1 MQQKAK
7 KKGVINI
14 MKVPIVHSN
23 LVANGELSN
32 IVGAQPSSPPG
43 SAILA
48 EASQR
53 LARVAFFVLFGRI
66 LKMGPQAL
74 GQFLGAL
81 SLSLTSLLILEYL

>member
-1 MQQKAK
+1 M
-7 KKGVINI
+7 G
-14 MKVPIVHSN
+14 
-23 LVANGELSN
+23 
-32 IVGAQPSSPPG
+32 SSVKLWGISPQASPG

-53 LARVAFFVLFGRI
+53 LARAAFFVLFGRI
-66 LKMGPQAL
+66 FKMGPQAL